1 MKKTITSS
9 IFFILNIVF
18 MLIVPIVLVWLQYG
32 DNEGGYKLSITAIL
46 VIIGIF
52 LVFKKVVLNKRLEA
66 LNLKVVSIESN
77 ALSIT
82 DEKSIKA
89 NKTVWRLCRTIQL
102 LIDCIV
108 PIGIAIISVLTIKV
122 VEQGIIKLY
131 GCLMFCFISIAIGLI
146 CKIVEI
152 FTTKLKH
159 EA

>member
-1 MKKTITSS
+1 MRKTSTSWL
-9 IFFILNIVF
+9 FFVLTIIF
-18 MLIVPIVLVWLQYG
+18 MLIIPIALVWLQYG
-32 DNEGGYKLSITAIL
+32 DNEGGYKVSVTAIL

-52 LVFKKVVLNKRLEA
+52 LVFKKIVLNKRIEA
-66 LNLKVVSIESN
+66 LNLKIVSIETN

-89 NKTVWRLCRTIQL
+89 NKTVWRLCRVVQL

-108 PIGIAIISVLTIKV
+108 PVGVAVISVLTIKV

-131 GCLMFCFISIAIGLI
+131 GCLMFSFISIAIGLI

-152 FTTKLKH
+152 FTMKLKH
-159 EA
+159 EE